1 MIQNLELHVINQAM
15 FPAMWPQM
23 RPLIDKCISR
33 AYHGEMET
41 DDVFSLAIDAKVF
54 AIAGFI
60 ASEMVVVG
68 VFQPIEYPQMNCLNC
83 IVVAG
88 KSPGVM
94 ARINADWMGKLRE
107 YARNHLGMDAIECL
121 ASEAMTKVLVRMGY
135 RKTYNFLRM
144 GLN

>member
-1 MIQNLELHVINQAM
+1 MSGLELHVINHAM
-15 FPAMWPQM
+15 FPAAWPQM
-23 RPLIDKCISR
+23 RPLIDKCIAH

-41 DDVFSLAIDAKVF
+41 DDVFSMATDARVF

-68 VFQPIEYPQMNCLNC
+68 VFQPIEYPRMNCLNC

-94 ARINADWMGKLRE
+94 AQINTEWMEKLRE
-107 YARNHLGMDAIECL
+107 YARKHLGMDAIECL
-121 ASEAMTKVLVRMGY
+121 ASDAMTRILIRMGY
-135 RKTYNFLRM
+135 QKIYNFLRM
-144 GLN
+144 ELN